1 MRWFSV
7 SLALLV
13 YGLKALSAEL
23 IRSTE
28 PDWPQFRGPKRD
40 GVSEEKGLLQSWPS
54 EGPKLI
60 WKAPNLG
67 RGFSAPIV
75 VQDRVY
81 ITGDVGDE
89 LHIFALDLAGK
100 LVWKATN
107 GAAWKEQYPGARS
120 SVTFSDGRIY
130 HENAHGVVTA
140 FDAAT
145 GKAQWSVDLLKKFH
159 GENITWGLS
168 ECLLVDERAVYATA
182 GGRDALMVALDKKSG
197 EVIWKSGSLNESAGY
212 VSPIYIRS
220 GDRRL
225 IVGCSL
231 RNLFCI
237 DASNGKIQWTRP
249 MPTAYSV
256 LAMPPVLVG
265 ETVFM
270 TAPHGKG
277 GKLFKIDNGEEV
289 WTTTLDTCQGG
300 VILHEGKLLAAFYP
314 GRKGWAAVDAK
325 SGNVLYQQADWVK
338 GCAAFADGR
347 LYALS
352 EDGWMRLVEPAAAE
366 FKLHGQFR
374 LAKASNDAWAHPVI
388 LNGRLYLR
396 YHEDLFCYDVKAQ

>member
-7 SLALLV
+7 CVAILIGASN
-13 YGLKALSAEL
+13 GLCAEL
-23 IRSTE
+23 IRSTQ

-40 GVSEEKGLLQSWPS
+40 GISDEKGLLRAWPAG
-54 EGPKLI
+54 GPKLV
-60 WKAPNLG
+60 WKSGNLG

-75 VQDRVY
+75 VKDRIY
-81 ITGDVGDE
+81 ITGDVGNE

-100 LVWKATN
+100 LTWTATN

-120 SVTFSDGRIY
+120 SVTFSDGRVY
-130 HENAHGVVTA
+130 HENAHGVVSA
-140 FDAAT
+140 FEAAT

-168 ECLLVDERAVYATA
+168 ECLLVDERAVYATV
-182 GGRDALMVALDKKSG
+182 GGRDASMVALDKKSG
-197 EVIWKSGSLNESAGY
+197 EVIWKSASLSESASY
-212 VSPIYIRS
+212 VSPILVKS
-220 GDRRL
+220 GDQRL

-231 RNLFCI
+231 RNLFCV
-237 DASNGKIQWTRP
+237 DAANGKIQWTRP

-256 LAMPPVLVG
+256 LALPPALVG
-265 ETVFM
+265 DAVFM

-277 GKLFKIDNGEEV
+277 GKLFDLENGQEI
-289 WTTTLDTCQGG
+289 WTTPLDTCQGG
-300 VILHEGKLLAAFYP
+300 VILHEGKLLGAFYP

-325 SGNVLYQQADWVK
+325 TGSVLYQQADWVK

-352 EDGWMRLVEPAAAE
+352 EDGWMRLIEPTATE
-366 FKLHGQFR
+366 FKLHGEFR
-374 LAKASNDAWAHPVI
+374 VAQAAGEAWAHPVI
-388 LNGRLYLR
+388 LNGRLYVR
-396 YHEDLFCYDVKAQ
+396 YHEHLFSYDVKAR